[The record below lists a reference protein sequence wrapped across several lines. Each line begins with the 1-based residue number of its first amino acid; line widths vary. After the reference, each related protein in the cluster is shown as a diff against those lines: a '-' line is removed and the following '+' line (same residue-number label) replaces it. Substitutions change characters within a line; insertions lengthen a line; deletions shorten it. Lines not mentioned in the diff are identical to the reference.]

1 MKCSLYIPCYCFI
14 CTTKSANFIFI
25 NFIFIIFFLGIY
37 INSIHGIV
45 PVVIDRSQDIVSMN
59 SVLYILFWENKVV
72 ERVANLSLNVDD
84 FAKKS
89 GFVPN

>member
-1 MKCSLYIPCYCFI
+1 MQILFS
-14 CTTKSANFIFI
+14 